1 MSKPTYEDLKA
12 KCAQLEDFNREA
24 SDLIAT
30 LQSNLSRA
38 TLDGQTRTAAVLDVL
53 LERQRQQTDKG
64 FNNEQDDTYT
74 GYQLAAAAISY
85 IEPMEAPNYWP
96 ADWHDDS
103 FKPSDYRRNL
113 VKATALLIAE
123 IERLDRQ
130 EAAQSERAGGLE

>member
-12 KCAQLEDFNREA
+12 KCEQLEDFNREA

-64 FNNEQDDTYT
+64 FSNEQDDTYT
-74 GYQLAAAAISY
+74 GCELAAAAISY
-85 IEPMEAPNYWP
+85 IEPMEATN
-96 ADWHDDS
+96 
-103 FKPSDYRRNL
+103 
-113 VKATALLIAE
+113 
-123 IERLDRQ
+123 
-130 EAAQSERAGGLE
+130 